1 MVWCYVTGSDC
12 RCFNQLRI
20 FKCTLSFTDKRFW
33 SFCRSRLLVQRF
45 KQRVIEC
52 TNLFFVVAEKK
63 RICNFVN
70 KKFELKVET
79 KCFSKERFV
88 WSRLSFFSLWQPCK
102 QLFRPNRWSGF
113 EAGLG
118 PNYRLF
124 RQFQNPDRQPLRNRR
139 QHLLPGRESVRS
151 KKDYKWWSQLN
162 LINFWILL
170 ISSRYCLLHWLKS
183 RILKQFICIIH
194 ILVESHQKCFTL
206 VTEKNSSF

>member
-1 MVWCYVTGSDC
+1 MHKPIFCCCWK
-12 RCFNQLRI
+12 RRI
-20 FKCTLSFTDKRFW
+20 G
-33 SFCRSRLLVQRF
+33 
-45 KQRVIEC
+45 
-52 TNLFFVVAEKK
+52 
-63 RICNFVN
+63 NFVN
-70 KKFELKVET
+70 KKFELKVEK

-162 LINFWILL
+162 RINFWILL
-170 ISSRYCLLHWLKS
+170 ISSRYCLLHWFKS
-183 RILKQFICIIH
+183 RILKQCICIIH
-194 ILVESHQKCFTL
+194 ILVEIHHKWLPTKILVFSFSKLNLTSVLFTI
-206 VTEKNSSF
+206 VKTKVFVISM